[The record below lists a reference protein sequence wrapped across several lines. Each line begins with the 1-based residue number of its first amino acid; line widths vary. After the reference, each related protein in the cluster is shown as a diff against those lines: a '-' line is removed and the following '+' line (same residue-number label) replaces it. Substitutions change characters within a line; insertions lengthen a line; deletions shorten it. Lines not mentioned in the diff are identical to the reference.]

1 MNFRQLFE
9 NKTPVTDYDT
19 WSDKVAAAGGR
30 VYPQPDR
37 NRLVAQRWDGDII
50 GEFNLRTN
58 QGYINRQQ
66 GVAEGSEDLDRQ
78 ALDVADKLTTDKTLA
93 KLNGMAHD
101 STIYRALERYFAK
114 NNISTIIFN
123 RVAAI
128 VFKKLDEYGRRLS
141 TDPRIQEQG
150 VAEGLD
156 SDKRSRLDDLIDQYR
171 SATDPEAYYDLDG
184 EYGDLDLIIAQIKQE
199 FGDNV
204 ANKIEAGANKM
215 HFGRQHHS
223 IGNDPYDWKK
233 SPRVTRSGKINK
245 QDSDTMKRGIK
256 SKLGVAEGKG
266 DFAQAIENLHGWH
279 EVESNNPDIRIWEF
293 DDREGGHYAQ
303 GTVYY
308 IEKTGRIQIEFED
321 RDGYHGGD
329 VTDAFNSIGDA
340 MNVLKNITVQV
351 RPNTGKARDF
361 DKLGGRTVAG
371 PDDLYKTDR
380 AGRKGTLNKS
390 RMDTMKASS
399 PYRKTGPEGQLPESG
414 VEEATGDPKFD
425 TMMKKVAKTPTQAQR
440 NAERIR
446 QKREREEETHKHF
459 ANGGGFGPSPADK
472 LSIRKGV
479 AEVSDDGYGYKS
491 LSTKQIMKLIQSGN
505 WEAVQDVVPGKH
517 IQLRNNRN
525 GKNTTVHVKQN
536 MAEGSDEFEV
546 QLDGQP
552 VPGPYNDFDHAR
564 NKASKLISYQKG
576 EVAEV
581 YVNGKLKMRLKLNTP
596 HQHFDEQGVD
606 EGLKSKIAGAAL
618 AAANLLGSPAQA
630 AQEPVKPITIAYVQI
645 DGEVRK
651 YNLGDKFSSAKEAE
665 QFISGVLDKQG
676 ISGYT
681 LDIKHGYPKQKQGVD
696 ENLRDWFKEK
706 WVRFGPD
713 GKIRGDC
720 ARGSESEGKPK
731 CLPRA
736 KAHALG
742 KKGRASAAARK
753 RREDPN
759 ANRAGAAINVA
770 TKKKTNEV
778 QLDEKCW
785 DTYKQVGMKEKSGRM
800 VPNCVPKESQEQS
813 EMCPECGGAMYSEA
827 MINEKKDACYY
838 KVKASAKV
846 WPSAYAS
853 GRLVQCRKRGAA
865 SYGKKSESK
874 IPKDMNENLQLPPN
888 VVDLIKKI
896 AQSDAAPEHK
906 QAIIKSIIA
915 KYQPIKDI
923 AETPTPTRTARE
935 KFNQGLKRTGFDPDA
950 AAKRLTDLIAKQKAE
965 RERFEKENPAVYG
978 NAPKA
983 SK

>member
-9 NKTPVTDYDT
+9 NKTPVTDYGT
-19 WSDKVAAAGGR
+19 WRDEINAQGGEIH
-30 VYPQPDR
+30 PQQDR
-37 NRLVAQRWDGDII
+37 NRLVAQRWDGDVI

-66 GVAEGSEDLDRQ
+66 
-78 ALDVADKLTTDKTLA
+78 
-93 KLNGMAHD
+93 
-101 STIYRALERYFAK
+101 
-114 NNISTIIFN
+114 
-123 RVAAI
+123 
-128 VFKKLDEYGRRLS
+128 
-141 TDPRIQEQG
+141 
-150 VAEGLD
+150 
-156 SDKRSRLDDLIDQYR
+156 
-171 SATDPEAYYDLDG
+171 
-184 EYGDLDLIIAQIKQE
+184 
-199 FGDNV
+199 
-204 ANKIEAGANKM
+204 
-215 HFGRQHHS
+215 
-223 IGNDPYDWKK
+223 
-233 SPRVTRSGKINK
+233 
-245 QDSDTMKRGIK
+245 
-256 SKLGVAEGKG
+256 GVAEGKG

-329 VTDAFNSIGDA
+329 VTDAFNSIGGA

-425 TMMKKVAKTPTQAQR
+425 KMLKGITGKRQVAKQQKTDTKQQAR
-440 NAERIR
+440 DA
-446 QKREREEETHKHF
+446 F
-459 ANGGGFGPSPADK
+459 GGMFGGGNPADK
-472 LSIRKGV
+472 LSIRNKGV
-479 AEVSDDGYGYKS
+479 AEGSDDGYGYKS
-491 LSTKQIMKLIQSGN
+491 LSTEQIMKLIKSGN

-525 GKNTTVHVKQN
+525 GKSTTIHVKQ
-536 MAEGSDEFEV
+536 D
-546 QLDGQP
+546 
-552 VPGPYNDFDHAR
+552 
-564 NKASKLISYQKG
+564 
-576 EVAEV
+576 
-581 YVNGKLKMRLKLNTP
+581 
-596 HQHFDEQGVD
+596 VD

-630 AQEPVKPITIAYVQI
+630 AEEPVKPITIAYVQI

-681 LDIKHGYPKQKQGVD
+681 LDIKHGYPKQKQSVD

-731 CLPRA
+731 CLPQA

-753 RREDPN
+753 RKEDPN
-759 ANRAGAAINVA
+759 ANRTGAAINVA

-785 DTYKQVGMKEKSGRM
+785 DTHKQVGMKKKSGRM
-800 VPNCVPKESQEQS
+800 VPNCVPRESVEQS

-853 GRLVQCRKRGAA
+853 GRLVQCRKRGSAN
-865 SYGKKSESK
+865 YGKKSESK
-874 IPKDMNENLQLPPN
+874 IPEDANMSQAAVRKLQNMLNTKGANLDVDGVMGPLTTKSVEKYLPAVAKRLAPDPSRTTGVQGQKPKHKDMAEGLPPMGFVRSEIKRDPLKNPTRTYIEISKMLGITPRQLQGFTLRNAGFPSPIKGIGRQAGRGTNNYYELNQVKQWIKDNNIKDQIAALVSKNVAKDQGVDEGEYKDTVDKSKIPAVQRKAQGGDWKVSTRDLEHERSKSPTGAAGLAKAKERLGMNENQQLPPE
-888 VVDLIKKI
+888 VIELLKKV

-906 QAIIKSIIA
+906 KAIINSIMA
-915 KYQPIKDI
+915 KYQPVKDI
-923 AETPTPTRTARE
+923 AETPTRTARE
-935 KFNQGLKRTGFDPDA
+935 KFNQGLKRAGFDPDA

-965 RERFEKENPAVYG
+965 REQFEKENPAVYG
-978 NAPKA
+978 DTSKAPK
-983 SK
+983 